1 MKAIGA
7 FSAEWQGVRQF
18 QLSRPAPRLF
28 KWRPCSKQHLGA
40 HRIHWLPVQVQLRF
54 RMSEH
59 CSIFPATCRLWT
71 PTLARHSPG
80 LLCLT
85 QCYQILFQPAR
96 FVAGIPPQMIH
107 ETQPHRH
114 PPAASPSVP
123 PASPANGT
131 LKLRTD
137 SSPVPPPECMHA
149 EVMRYCGE
157 NA

>member
-1 MKAIGA
+1 MQSGRVFGNFNSQGQRPVFSSASLLQATSRSTSHTLATCPGA
-7 FSAEWQGVRQF
+7 ATISHERALLNFS
-18 QLSRPAPRLF
+18 
-28 KWRPCSKQHLGA
+28 
-40 HRIHWLPVQVQLRF
+40 
-54 RMSEH
+54 
-59 CSIFPATCRLWT
+59 ATCRLWT